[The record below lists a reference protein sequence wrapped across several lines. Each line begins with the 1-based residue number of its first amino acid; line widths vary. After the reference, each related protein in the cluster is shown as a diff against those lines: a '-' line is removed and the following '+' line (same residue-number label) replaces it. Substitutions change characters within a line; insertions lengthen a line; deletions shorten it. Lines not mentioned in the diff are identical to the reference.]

1 MLVLSKERLVFLA
14 NPKTATQSLRAMLKP
29 YATDWL
35 QPDPAQTRHLG
46 IGGYQ
51 VKLAAKLQ
59 NDLGGPVET
68 FAVVRE
74 PMARL
79 DSWYRYRKRNP
90 KGTPS
95 SSKGIS
101 LENFCKAALA
111 ARVPPYAKIGS
122 QATFVG
128 FDGVCAQVD
137 YVFDY
142 DRMDLLLTFLSDR
155 IGKRVDLPRRNIS
168 VVPRDD
174 APLAITPETLAA
186 LHEKMAADFALYDR
200 VRETGVLF
208 RDE

>member
-1 MLVLSKERLVFLA
+1 VLVLPKERLVFLA

-29 YATDWL
+29 HATDWQ
-35 QPDPAQTRHLG
+35 QPDAAKARHMG
-46 IGGYQ
+46 IGGFQ
-51 VKLAAKLQ
+51 AKWAEILQ
-59 NDLGGPVET
+59 DTLGGPVET

-101 LENFCKAALA
+101 LENFCKAGLA

-122 QATFVG
+122 QAKFVG
-128 FDGVCAQVD
+128 FDGLRAQVD
-137 YVFDY
+137 YLFDY
-142 DRMDLLLTFLSDR
+142 DQMDLLLTFLSDR
-155 IGKRVDLPRRNIS
+155 IGRRVSLPRRNIS

-174 APLAITPETLAA
+174 APLAISPETLAA

-200 VRETGVLF
+200 VRETGVVF